1 LLDGH
6 ELIDLHCAEL
16 ADATQIVA
24 LKIDQHQVFCPFLF
38 IREEVSNETSIVSL
52 VSPARSR
59 SGNWAGIGQSTLKA
73 DQSLGRA
80 THQSDVI
87 KVQESRKR
95 GRIDATEAAV

>member
-16 ADATQIVA
+16 TDTTQIVA
-24 LKIDQHQVFCPFLF
+24 LKIDQHQMFCPFLF
-38 IREEVSNETSIVSL
+38 IREEVTDETSIVSF
-52 VSPARSR
+52 VSSARPRSR
-59 SGNWAGIGQSTLKA
+59 NWAGIGQSTLKA

-87 KVQESRKR
+87 EV
-95 GRIDATEAAV
+95 